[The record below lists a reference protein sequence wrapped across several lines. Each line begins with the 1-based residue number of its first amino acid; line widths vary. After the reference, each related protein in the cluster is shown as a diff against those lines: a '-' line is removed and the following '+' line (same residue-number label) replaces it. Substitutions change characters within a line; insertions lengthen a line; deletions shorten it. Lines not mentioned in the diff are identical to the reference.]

1 MNTKIFCGLFALV
14 LPLLMSCAGVQTH
27 LPVPNSTMLAS
38 EAGRQETEAF
48 ERFLVMRKR
57 LERISARVWQANADL
72 CTETRNG
79 FGLITHRKKSYPK
92 HLRGSAMR
100 RLGAGDTPAVLFV
113 RGGGPADLAGIRSG
127 DILLNGEGNPV
138 SVYNASLRETSTVH
152 IRRFGLD
159 MEMQMDTKPACAYPA
174 LLKMS
179 GAVNAY
185 ANGRTI
191 TVTTAMMD
199 FAQTDE
205 ELALIIGH
213 ELAHNTMGHVRK
225 AIWNAVISGF
235 ATRTTRPFESEAD
248 YVGLYYMARAGYDLE
263 GVEDF
268 WRRLGVKHPKSIVRA
283 KTHPVTPKRLLSIR
297 LARQEIEAKRE
308 AGQKLLP
315 NYKRE
320 KGTNFDE

>member
-1 MNTKIFCGLFALV
+1 MNNKISCGFAALA
-14 LPLLMSCAGVQTH
+14 LLLLMSCAGVQTR

-57 LERISARVWQANADL
+57 LERISTSVLQANSDL
-72 CTETRNG
+72 CTKTRND
-79 FGLITHRKKSYPK
+79 FGLITHSKKSYPK
-92 HLRGSAMR
+92 HLRGAAMR
-100 RLGAGDTPAVLFV
+100 RLGAGDIPTVLLV
-113 RGGGPADLAGIRSG
+113 RGGGPAQMAGIRSG
-127 DILLNGEGNPV
+127 DILLNKDGNPV
-138 SVYNASLRETSTVH
+138 SAFDDSLRETSTVY
-152 IRRFGLD
+152 IRRYGLD
-159 MEMQMDTKPACAYPA
+159 MEMKMDTKPTCNYPA

-199 FAQTDE
+199 FVQTDE
-205 ELALIIGH
+205 ELALVIGH
-213 ELAHNTMGHVRK
+213 ELAHNTMKHVRK
-225 AIWNAVISGF
+225 AIWNTVISGF

-248 YVGLYYMARAGYDLE
+248 YVGLYYMARAGYNLD

-283 KTHPVTPKRLLSIR
+283 KTHPVTFSQTRNRGK
-297 LARQEIEAKRE
+297 ARGRARITA
-308 AGQKLLP
+308 
-315 NYKRE
+315 
-320 KGTNFDE
+320 